1 MTFVYG
7 INNLNIAKDMFL
19 GMLTGAGIFGFI
31 TLLGGLIAGKEAMG
45 FGDVKFMT
53 AVGLYFGMGTTAE
66 ISLLSFFIASIVSI
80 VILIIR
86 GVILKSEDEYMPF
99 GPFLVLSSIIC
110 IFIPQNT
117 VFTLFIGLCTS
128 ISDKILSLSK

>member
-1 MTFVYG
+1 
-7 INNLNIAKDMFL
+7 
-19 GMLTGAGIFGFI
+19 
-31 TLLGGLIAGKEAMG
+31 
-45 FGDVKFMT
+45 
-53 AVGLYFGMGTTAE
+53 MGTTAE

>member
-1 MTFVYG
+1 MLF
-7 INNLNIAKDMFL
+7 
-19 GMLTGAGIFGFI
+19 GMITGAGIFGFI

-45 FGDVKFMT
+45 LGDVKFMT

-99 GPFLVLSSIIC
+99 GPFLVLSAIIC
-110 IFIPQNT
+110 MFIPQNT
-117 VFTLFIGLCTS
+117 VFTLFMGLCTS